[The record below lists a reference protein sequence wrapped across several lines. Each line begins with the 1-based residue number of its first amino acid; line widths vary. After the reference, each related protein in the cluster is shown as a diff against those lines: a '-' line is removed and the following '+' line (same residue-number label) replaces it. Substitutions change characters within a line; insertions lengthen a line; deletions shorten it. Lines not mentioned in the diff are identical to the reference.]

1 MSQLYSDHILVFF
14 KSMRIALKDEILHQ
28 VDWIHFQQD
37 GNRETMFL
45 ISYYLMIACIVFGSF
60 IISKSCRRM
69 SIYLI
74 FAIILNACV
83 DLMVCGMNLEMISEQ
98 RVMLDKK
105 TFFSILLIVRYVVVM
120 YLTSILSVA
129 IVFGN
134 KKKND

>member
-1 MSQLYSDHILVFF
+1 
-14 KSMRIALKDEILHQ
+14 
-28 VDWIHFQQD
+28 
-37 GNRETMFL
+37 MFL

-69 SIYLI
+69 SIYLV